1 MRVLYFISKTVTFV
15 IRCESFMLEMVL
27 INSNDQKSRDF
38 VLNYNIRKKS

>member
-15 IRCESFMLEMVL
+15 IRCASFMLEMVL